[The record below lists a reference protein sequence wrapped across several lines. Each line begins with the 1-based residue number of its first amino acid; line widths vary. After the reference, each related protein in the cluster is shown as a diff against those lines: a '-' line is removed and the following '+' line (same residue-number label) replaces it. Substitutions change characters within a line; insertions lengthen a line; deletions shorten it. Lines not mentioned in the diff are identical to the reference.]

1 MGGLLRLALFK
12 IVEYAINLPDRKVAK
27 EVYLAESNQSLMDAA
42 FLEVFPPP
50 HRGLG
55 PFATGF

>member
-50 HRGLG
+50 
-55 PFATGF
+55 TGA